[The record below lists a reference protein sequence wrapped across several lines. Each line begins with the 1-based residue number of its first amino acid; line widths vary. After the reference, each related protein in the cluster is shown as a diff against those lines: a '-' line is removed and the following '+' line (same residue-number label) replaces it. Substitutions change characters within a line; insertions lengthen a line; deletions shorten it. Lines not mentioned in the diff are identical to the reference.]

1 MFLKTSHKTAINAY
15 KKFITR
21 LKRDNKGVAALE
33 FALIAPI
40 MVTLYM
46 GSVEL
51 HHALSADRRVTD
63 LAGAT
68 ADLVAQ
74 SADISGQIDNIFD
87 AASTYLKPYGVEN
100 LHITVSSICH
110 AGDDTGRIDWSANY
124 VNGGV
129 KSYARMEVVPLP
141 LDADDKPVL
150 TIKGTSLILAE
161 VSYEYTSPL
170 GKYVN
175 SMTLSDHYYLRPRL
189 KETPSVLNEGA
200 GGSVD
205 GCANS
210 DFSDLE

>member
-1 MFLKTSHKTAINAY
+1 MFFKNSHKTAIRAY
-15 KKFITR
+15 TRLVAR
-21 LKRDNKGVAALE
+21 LKRDNKGVAAVE

-74 SADISGQIDNIFD
+74 SSDISGQMDNIFD
-87 AASTYLKPYGVEN
+87 AASTYLKPYGVDN
-100 LHITVSSICH
+100 LSITVSSICH
-110 AGDDTGRIDWSANY
+110 AGDDTGRIDWSSNY

-129 KSYARMEVVPLP
+129 KNYSHMDVVPLP

-161 VSYEYTSPL
+161 VTYQYTSPL

-189 KETPSVLNEGA
+189 KETPSVLNTSA
-200 GGSVD
+200 GGSIN

-210 DFSDLE
+210 DFSDLS

>member
-1 MFLKTSHKTAINAY
+1 VFQKNSHKTALNAY
-15 KKFITR
+15 TQFIAR

-74 SADISGQIDNIFD
+74 SADISGQMDNIFD
-87 AASTYLKPYGVEN
+87 AASTYLKPYGVAN
-100 LHITVSSICH
+100 LRITVSSICH
-110 AGDDTGRIDWSANY
+110 AGDDTGRVDWSANY

-129 KSYARMEVVPLP
+129 KTYAHLEVVPLP
-141 LDADDKPVL
+141 LDSDDKPVL

-161 VSYEYTSPL
+161 VSYQYTSPL
-170 GKYVN
+170 GEYVN

-200 GGSVD
+200 GGSAD

-210 DFSDLE
+210 DFTDLS